1 MTILDSRITIPF
13 IKVGA
18 AGKGVALLLDTLPW
32 MREWEE
38 KSQVNY
44 ESDCFESVHQC
55 CRFTLTRD
63 LLLID
68 PPQGPPWLPPWCVP
82 GLGLGWCIVSRCSKL
97 DQGGGRRDPP
107 HSSSAGLTS
116 SFPCFFFQPDEHW
129 ALAASETQ
137 YKDDEQVGG
146 CH

>member
-1 MTILDSRITIPF
+1 MMGWVGGEMCESESRTCCLFRIGGRHSLGGDLGLTLDSVLNGKTCLMTILDSRITIPF

-44 ESDCFESVHQC
+44 DSDCFESVHQC

-63 LLLID
+63 LTD
-68 PPQGPPWLPPWCVP
+68 
-82 GLGLGWCIVSRCSKL
+82 
-97 DQGGGRRDPP
+97 
-107 HSSSAGLTS
+107 
-116 SFPCFFFQPDEHW
+116 
-129 ALAASETQ
+129 
-137 YKDDEQVGG
+137 
-146 CH
+146 